1 MKISISPK
9 NLPSLALKLR
19 SNPEILLK
27 LLEGLENFLFK
38 NSLLY
43 KVWEFFIPIQ
53 FEIKGIVC
61 FDFLLISSNLTPR
74 IWFSKIE
81 FNGLLMN
88 SKR

>member
-9 NLPSLALKLR
+9 NLPSLALIALR

-43 KVWEFFIPIQ
+43 KVWEFLFQ
-53 FEIKGIVC
+53 
-61 FDFLLISSNLTPR
+61 SNL
-74 IWFSKIE
+74 K
-81 FNGLLMN
+81 L
-88 SKR
+88 KV